1 MGLIMKKRNYI
12 VKLISLVIIFIA
24 VPITLYNLGDFPRRN
39 LLMETISLITIIG
52 FTLLLSQFF
61 TTRIN
66 RKLVKKIR
74 MVNVLKIHTIIGY
87 LFILILL
94 LHPIFI
100 IVPKFFDNSVTPIDA
115 FIRLIT
121 TFNSLGVILGL
132 VAYVCMVILL
142 ITSFF
147 RFKLKLTY
155 RTWRSIH
162 GYFTMLFII
171 TATWHVI
178 DLGRHSNTP
187 FSIYY
192 ILMVASGIFYLLK
205 TYLFKTSRNER
216 FSKK

>member
-1 MGLIMKKRNYI
+1 MGLIMKKRHYI
-12 VKLISLVIIFIA
+12 FKLISLAIIFII
-24 VPITLYNLGDFPRRN
+24 VPVLLYVLGDFPKRN
-39 LLMETISLITIIG
+39 VLMETISVITIIG

-61 TTRIN
+61 STRMN

-74 MVNVLKIHTIIGY
+74 MVNVLKVHKIIGY
-87 LFILILL
+87 LFVSILL
-94 LHPIFI
+94 FHPIFI
-100 IVPKFFDNSVTPIDA
+100 ILPKFFDNSVTPADA

-121 TFNSLGVILGL
+121 TFDSLGVILGII
-132 VAYVCMVILL
+132 AYVCMVILL

-155 RTWRSIH
+155 RTWRSLH

-178 DLGRHSNTP
+178 NMGRHSNTP

-192 ILMVASGIFYLLK
+192 VLMATSGIFYLLK
-205 TYLFKTSRNER
+205 TYLFKTS
-216 FSKK
+216 KK

>member
-12 VKLISLVIIFIA
+12 FKLISLVIIFII
-24 VPITLYNLGDFPRRN
+24 VPVLLYNLGDFPRRN
-39 LLMETISLITIIG
+39 FLMETISLITIIG

-61 TTRIN
+61 STRMN

-74 MVNVLKIHTIIGY
+74 MVNVLKVHKIIGY
-87 LFILILL
+87 IFISILL
-94 LHPIFI
+94 FHPIFI
-100 IVPKFFDNSVTPIDA
+100 ILPKFFDNSVTPADA

-121 TFNSLGVILGL
+121 TFDSLGVILGII
-132 VAYVCMVILL
+132 AYVCMVILL

-155 RTWRSIH
+155 RTWRSLH

-178 DLGRHSNTP
+178 NMGRHSNTP

-192 ILMVASGIFYLLK
+192 ILMVASGIFYLLR
-205 TYLFKTSRNER
+205 TYLFKTS
-216 FSKK
+216 KK

>member
-1 MGLIMKKRNYI
+1 MGLIMKKRHYI
-12 VKLISLVIIFIA
+12 FKLISLAIIFII
-24 VPITLYNLGDFPRRN
+24 VPILLYVLGDFPRRN
-39 LLMETISLITIIG
+39 FLMETVSIITIIG

-61 TTRIN
+61 STRMN

-74 MVNVLKIHTIIGY
+74 MVNVLKVHKIIGY
-87 LFILILL
+87 LFVSILL
-94 LHPIFI
+94 FHPIFI
-100 IVPKFFDNSVTPIDA
+100 ILPKFFDNSVTPADA

-121 TFNSLGVILGL
+121 TFDSLGVILGII
-132 VAYVCMVILL
+132 AYVCMVILL

-155 RTWRSIH
+155 RTWRSLH

-178 DLGRHSNTP
+178 NMGRHSNTP

-192 ILMVASGIFYLLK
+192 VLMVASGIFYLLK
-205 TYLFKTSRNER
+205 TYLFKTS
-216 FSKK
+216 KK

>member
-1 MGLIMKKRNYI
+1 MGLIMKKRHYI
-12 VKLISLVIIFIA
+12 FKLISLAIIFII
-24 VPITLYNLGDFPRRN
+24 VPILLYVLGDFPRRN
-39 LLMETISLITIIG
+39 FLMETVSIITIIG

-61 TTRIN
+61 STRMN

-74 MVNVLKIHTIIGY
+74 MVNVLKVHKIIGY
-87 LFILILL
+87 LFVSILL
-94 LHPIFI
+94 FHPIFI
-100 IVPKFFDNSVTPIDA
+100 ILPKFFDNSVTPADA

-121 TFNSLGVILGL
+121 TFDSLGVILGII
-132 VAYVCMVILL
+132 AYVCMVILL

-155 RTWRSIH
+155 RTWRSLH

-178 DLGRHSNTP
+178 NMGRHSNTP

-192 ILMVASGIFYLLK
+192 VLMVASGIFYLLK
-205 TYLFKTSRNER
+205 TYLFKTSR
-216 FSKK
+216 K

>member
-1 MGLIMKKRNYI
+1 MGIIMKKQRSIYR
-12 VKLISLVIIFIA
+12 IIILLLTFIA
-24 VPITLYNLGDFPRRN
+24 VPSVLYSIGDFPRRDF
-39 LLMETISLITIIG
+39 LMESLSIITILG

-61 TTRIN
+61 STRMN
-66 RKLVKKIR
+66 KKLVKSIR
-74 MVNVLKIHTIIGY
+74 MVNVLKFHKIIGFIFVSI
-87 LFILILL
+87 LF

-100 IVPKFFDNSVTPIDA
+100 ILPKFFDNSVTPAEA

-121 TFNSLGVILGL
+121 TFDSLGVVLGL
-132 VAYVCMVILL
+132 IAYVCMVILL

-155 RTWRSIH
+155 RTWRSLH

-178 DLGRHSNTP
+178 NMGRHSNTP

-192 ILMVASGIFYLLK
+192 VLMVASGIFYLLR
-205 TYLFKTSRNER
+205 TYLYKTT
-216 FSKK
+216 KK

>member
-1 MGLIMKKRNYI
+1 MGLIMKKRHYI
-12 VKLISLVIIFIA
+12 FKLISLAIIFII
-24 VPITLYNLGDFPRRN
+24 VPILLYVLGDFPRRN
-39 LLMETISLITIIG
+39 FLMETVSIITIIG

-61 TTRIN
+61 STRMN

-74 MVNVLKIHTIIGY
+74 MVNVLKVHKIIGY
-87 LFILILL
+87 LFVSILL
-94 LHPIFI
+94 FHPIFI
-100 IVPKFFDNSVTPIDA
+100 ILPKFFDNSVTPADA

-121 TFNSLGVILGL
+121 TFDSLGVILGII
-132 VAYVCMVILL
+132 AYVCMVILL

-155 RTWRSIH
+155 RTWRSLH

-178 DLGRHSNTP
+178 NMGRHSNTP

-192 ILMVASGIFYLLK
+192 VLMVTSGIFYLLK
-205 TYLFKTSRNER
+205 TYLFKTS
-216 FSKK
+216 KK